1 MATGILET
9 AKATNPLKDLLKY
22 GQSVWLDYIRR
33 NLLTSGELKR
43 LIEEDGLRGMTSN
56 PTIFEKAIAGST
68 DYTDILQ
75 ALQSQTDLDAK
86 ARYEILAI
94 RDIQGAAD
102 FLRPVYDSS
111 KRRDGYVSLEVSPYL
126 ARDTEGTLAEA
137 RRLWKTV
144 NRENVMIKVPGTA
157 QGIPAFQQLISE
169 GININVTLLF
179 SQEVYQR
186 VAEAYIA
193 GLEQLAERGGDVSK
207 IASVA
212 SFFISRID
220 SAVDAIVEER
230 LKTSKDARE
239 QEQLQ
244 TLLGKVAIANGKQT
258 YVRYQKIFSGDRWQA
273 LASKGAQT
281 QRVLW
286 ASTSTKNPKYRD
298 VLYVEELI
306 GPDTVDT
313 IPPAT
318 LDAFR
323 DHGRPRASL
332 TEDVE
337 AANGIME
344 TAAKVG
350 ISMKEVT
357 NKLTDDGVR
366 LFAEAFDKLL
376 EAVEKSLKSQ
386 VATKVSK
393 QTYKLPEA
401 LTNEVKTNIDDWR
414 AAGKVRRLWQRDASL
429 WTGTD
434 EANWLGWLGMTERQ
448 IANADKFRRLA
459 EEVKREAFSDILLLG
474 MGGSSLCPEVLEK
487 TFGRIAG
494 FPQLHVL
501 DSTDPAQIK
510 AFESQVNLAK
520 TLFVVSSKSG
530 TTLEPNIYKQYF
542 FERMKQV
549 VGAEKAGSHFIAITD
564 PGSKMQQVAESDHFR
579 HIFYGDPSI
588 GGRYSALSNFGI
600 VPAGLMG
607 LDTTKFLDR
616 TEEMV
621 EACAASV
628 PVQENPGVILG
639 IVLGTAANNGRDKVT
654 IVASPAISDLGA
666 WLEQLLAESTG
677 KQGHGI
683 VPVDREQL
691 GAPDVYGNDRIFA
704 YVRLDSKPDAAQD
717 AKVAALEQAGQPVVR
732 ISIADTYDLG
742 QEFFRWEIATAVA
755 GSIIGINAFNQPDVE
770 ASKIA
775 TRNLTEE
782 YEKSGSLPAEKPI
795 FEKNGVKLFTD
806 AKNAEAL
813 AKAAGGDKSLTGYLR
828 AHLSR
833 LGAGDYFALLAF
845 IRMNDENEGR
855 LQQIRHA
862 LRDKKRV
869 ATCLGFGPRFLHST
883 GQAYKGGPNSGVF
896 LQVTCDDAVDL
907 QVPGQKYTFGVVKAA
922 QARGDFQV
930 LVERGRRA
938 LRVHLGKD
946 LKSGLETLTS
956 AFREALN

>member
-56 PTIFEKAIAGST
+56 PAIFEKAIAGST

-75 ALQSQTDLDAK
+75 SLQSKTDLDAK

-94 RDIQGAAD
+94 RDIQDAAD

-126 ARDTEGTLAEA
+126 ARDTQGTLEEA

-179 SQEVYQR
+179 SQEVYKR
-186 VAEAYIA
+186 VAEAYIT
-193 GLEQLAERGGDVSK
+193 GLEQLAASGGDVSR

-220 SAVDAIVEER
+220 NSVDAIVGER
-230 LKTSKDARE
+230 LKTSKDPGE
-239 QEQLQ
+239 QEQLKS
-244 TLLGKVAIANGKQT
+244 LLGKAAIANGKQT
-258 YVRYQKIFSGDRWQA
+258 YVRYQQIFSGGRWQA

-306 GPDTVDT
+306 GPDTVNT

-337 AANGIME
+337 GANRIME
-344 TAAKVG
+344 TAAKLG
-350 ISMKEVT
+350 ISMKEIT
-357 NKLTDDGVR
+357 DNLTDDGVR

-376 EAVEKSLKSQ
+376 EAVEKSSKSQ
-386 VATKVSK
+386 LAPKVSK
-393 QTYKLPEA
+393 QSYKLPEA
-401 LTNEVKTNIDDWR
+401 LSNAVKTNIDDWR

-434 EANWLGWLGMTERQ
+434 EANWLGWLGIAEKQ
-448 IANADKFRRLA
+448 IDNADNLRRLA

-494 FPQLHVL
+494 FPRMHVL
-501 DSTDPAQIK
+501 DSTDSAQVK

-542 FERMKQV
+542 FERVKQV

-564 PGSKMQQVAESDHFR
+564 PGSKLQQVAEAAGFR
-579 HIFYGDPSI
+579 HIFYGDPNI
-588 GGRYSALSNFGI
+588 GGRYSALSNFGV
-600 VPAGLMG
+600 VPAALMG
-607 LDTTKFLDR
+607 LDTTKLLDR
-616 TEEMV
+616 TQEMV

-639 IVLGTAANNGRDKVT
+639 IILGTAAKSGRDKVT
-654 IVASPAISDLGA
+654 MITSPGISDFGA

-677 KQGHGI
+677 KHGHGVI
-683 VPVDREQL
+683 PVDREEL
-691 GAPDVYGNDRIFA
+691 ASPDVYGNDRIFA
-704 YVRLDSKPDAAQD
+704 YLRLDSAPDAAQD
-717 AKVAALEQAGQPVVR
+717 AKVAALEQAGHPVVR
-732 ISIADTYDLG
+732 ISVGDIYDLG

-775 TRNLTEE
+775 TRSLTAE
-782 YEKSGSLPAEKPI
+782 YEKTGSLPPEKPF
-795 FEKNGVKLFTD
+795 FEKDGVKLFTD
-806 AKNAEAL
+806 PKNADAL
-813 AKAAGGDKSLTGYLR
+813 TKSVGGDKSLVSYLR

-845 IRMNDENEGR
+845 IQMNSENEAS
-855 LQQIRHA
+855 LQEIRHA
-862 LRDKKRV
+862 LRNKKRA

-896 LQVTCDDAVDL
+896 LQVTCHDEVDL
-907 QVPGQKYTFGVVKAA
+907 PVPGQKYTFGVVKAA

-938 LRVHLGKD
+938 LRVHLDKD
-946 LKSGLETLTS
+946 LKSGLEMLK
-956 AFREALN
+956 AAVRDAL